1 MLKNSAMKKM
11 KKMEKNDKKND
22 LFKSML
28 FEYMLNYSD
37 RLESDRVEI
46 IDRVSLQYLSSDDL
60 YDMIVNDIRQD
71 TAMKHDQL
79 FQHDHFQAD
88 LNN

>member
-46 IDRVSLQYLSSDDL
+46 IDRVSLHYLSSDDL

-71 TAMKHDQL
+71 TARSIFRSIRSLIKDYL
-79 FQHDHFQAD
+79 E
-88 LNN
+88 

>member
-1 MLKNSAMKKM
+1 M

-28 FEYMLNYSD
+28 YEFMLNYSD

-46 IDRVSLQYLSSDDL
+46 IDRVSLHYLSSDDL

-71 TAMKHDQL
+71 TARSIFRSIRSLIKDYL
-79 FQHDHFQAD
+79 D
-88 LNN
+88 

>member
-1 MLKNSAMKKM
+1 MLKSSVVKKM

-28 FEYMLNYSD
+28 YEYMLNYSD

-46 IDRVSLQYLSSDDL
+46 IDRVSLHYFSSDDL

-71 TAMKHDQL
+71 TARSIFRSIRSLIKDYL
-79 FQHDHFQAD
+79 D
-88 LNN
+88 

>member
-1 MLKNSAMKKM
+1 M

-28 FEYMLNYSD
+28 YEYMLNYSD

-46 IDRVSLQYLSSDDL
+46 IDRVSLHYFSSDDL

-71 TAMKHDQL
+71 TARSIFRSIRSLIKDYL
-79 FQHDHFQAD
+79 D
-88 LNN
+88 

>member
-71 TAMKHDQL
+71 TARSIFRSIRSLIKDYL
-79 FQHDHFQAD
+79 D
-88 LNN
+88 

>member
-1 MLKNSAMKKM
+1 MKKM

-46 IDRVSLQYLSSDDL
+46 IDRVSLHYLSSDDL

-71 TAMKHDQL
+71 TARSIFRSIRSLIKDYL
-79 FQHDHFQAD
+79 D
-88 LNN
+88 

>member
-1 MLKNSAMKKM
+1 MKKM

-28 FEYMLNYSD
+28 YEFMLNYSD

-46 IDRVSLQYLSSDDL
+46 IDRVSLHYLSSDDL

-71 TAMKHDQL
+71 TARSIFRSIRSLIKDYL
-79 FQHDHFQAD
+79 E
-88 LNN
+88 

>member
-28 FEYMLNYSD
+28 YEFMLNYSD

-46 IDRVSLQYLSSDDL
+46 IDRVSLHYLSSDDL

-71 TAMKHDQL
+71 TARSIFRSIRSLIKDYL
-79 FQHDHFQAD
+79 E
-88 LNN
+88 